1 MSPHSL
7 TKLEIQKYQQNK
19 PIFHDGYSRIKSP
32 KTNDEVYVINL
43 DKYKSVG
50 THWIAILV

>member
-7 TKLEIQKYQQNK
+7 TKLEIKKYYQNES
-19 PIFHDGYSRIKSP
+19 IFHDSYSRIKSP
-32 KTNDEVYVINL
+32 KTKDEVYVISL
-43 DKYKSVG
+43 DKCKSVG